1 MKKPAASCS
10 VWSGA
15 IRAPTAASAS
25 RHVESD
31 DIVTPTG
38 KGLSDIQFRS
48 VCGVRPAACGLRICP
63 QKKSFLHAG
72 DLSAKPHFLSAC
84 TAFPL
89 PHALGPQLA
98 HSHPAYLEG
107 LQLWRAACRFSF
119 CRWILWGVIHEQCT
133 EGFRCTVTTHN
144 RPLPP
149 VCMGQCSINQR
160 EYFSSQSM
168 Q

>member
-48 VCGVRPAACGLRICP
+48 VCGLRPADLP
-63 QKKSFLHAG
+63 SKKSFLHAG
-72 DLSAKPHFLSAC
+72 DSLQNHTPSLRARLFLSRTHSDLNLHIHTPPTSRAC
-84 TAFPL
+84 SYGVRPADLVSADGFCGASYMVL
-89 PHALGPQLA
+89 P
-98 HSHPAYLEG
+98 
-107 LQLWRAACRFSF
+107 R
-119 CRWILWGVIHEQCT
+119 
-133 EGFRCTVTTHN
+133 
-144 RPLPP
+144 LPP
-149 VCMGQCSINQR
+149 EMEPVSRRYRVPRRFVIN
-160 EYFSSQSM
+160 FK
-168 Q
+168 